1 METAGN
7 WRKSSYSGANGG
19 ECVEAASTHA
29 AVIVR
34 DTQNRDGYALS
45 VPATAW
51 RAFISAIK

>member
-7 WRKSSYSGANGG
+7 WRTASYSGANGG
-19 ECVEAASTHA
+19 ECVEVASAAD

-34 DTQNRDGYALS
+34 DTKNRNGGTLT

-51 RAFISAIK
+51 RVFIAAMK